1 MSSQEQATS
10 PATLLSQLRQHLGLD
25 TEYTVDHDDG
35 FTWWPNGTPI
45 RFRWAGPRA
54 EAVAIPTSRISF
66 EIDAIEGIDVSEE
79 QEAAALSFLTK
90 TFNLFSSA
98 VEDGT
103 LRFRGTAHL
112 LEGGT
117 MAPVARLFNQA
128 FFASHLIA
136 TKTSDIMPLL
146 APKNRGLF
154 RRGGAQLVTREHPAN
169 GVRRNA
175 SDIPASSVQS
185 LLDAGAVTTAIDRT
199 PDVPSAARAIQALG
213 IGLVASNVT
222 NDEHAGA
229 TSFNV
234 VIETRDATSLLE
246 IQLDQTH
253 PSLGLGM
260 LAVLRIRFPEGHL
273 HGSSEH
279 LAATWN
285 RLEWEQGEPIDLVGA
300 WTPSA
305 AGADVAYSAFY
316 PNAAHNRDLA
326 RTVALEGVRRV
337 QWVFQHHGY
346 DTPFTPT
353 GPYGRALLGTPEPT
367 GMRS

>member
-154 RRGGAQLVTREHPAN
+154 HRGGTKPVTREHPAN

-185 LLDAGAVTTAIDRT
+185 MLDAGAVTT
-199 PDVPSAARAIQALG
+199 
-213 IGLVASNVT
+213 VT
-222 NDEHAGA
+222 TNHQ
-229 TSFNV
+229 
-234 VIETRDATSLLE
+234 R
-246 IQLDQTH
+246 
-253 PSLGLGM
+253 
-260 LAVLRIRFPEGHL
+260 
-273 HGSSEH
+273 SSTGTQNH
-279 LAATWN
+279 
-285 RLEWEQGEPIDLVGA
+285 D
-300 WTPSA
+300 
-305 AGADVAYSAFY
+305 F
-316 PNAAHNRDLA
+316 
-326 RTVALEGVRRV
+326 RRV
-337 QWVFQHHGY
+337 QLRPNVLTKHHRKRSRRDAVQHSLIPSRTTFQAVASELNAARN
-346 DTPFTPT
+346 PRVKR
-353 GPYGRALLGTPEPT
+353 GPIRN
-367 GMRS
+367 S